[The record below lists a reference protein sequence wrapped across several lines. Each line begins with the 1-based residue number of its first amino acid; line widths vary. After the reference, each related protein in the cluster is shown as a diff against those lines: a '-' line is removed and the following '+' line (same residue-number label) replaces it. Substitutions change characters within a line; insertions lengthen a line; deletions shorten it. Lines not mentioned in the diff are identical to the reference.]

1 MKVIVE
7 SGATKS
13 DWRLITDNGD
23 EMARILAAGMNVSTM
38 QMQEIEA
45 TLRETGCKMQLTASE
60 EITSIHFYIAG
71 VITEEIEVALQAIL
85 KNIFKEA
92 DVEIQND
99 LVAAA
104 RAVCGHKPG
113 IAAILGTGS
122 NSCLWDGTKIVKR
135 VYTGGFILG
144 DEGSAATLGK
154 LFLADLLKGLVPKH
168 IADDFASRYDATY
181 AGIVEKVYRSG
192 SPSAY
197 LGSFAPFIMEYY
209 DDPYIK
215 SLVDGNIRDFFKRCI
230 RQYDY
235 IDCPVGI
242 VGGLA
247 DAQKDILASIAAE
260 EGVRISVFLP
270 CPIEGLKKYHTL

>member
-23 EMARILAAGMNVSTM
+23 EKARLIRAGMNVSIM
-38 QMQEIEA
+38 QLQEIEA
-45 TLRETGCKMQLTASE
+45 TLREAGCKMQQTASE

-71 VITEEIEVALQAIL
+71 VITEEIEAALQAIL

-122 NSCLWDGTKIVKR
+122 NSCQWDGTKIVKR

-154 LFLADLLKGLVPKH
+154 LFIADFLKGLVPSEISEDFSSRFPSDYSTI
-168 IADDFASRYDATY
+168 IAN
-181 AGIVEKVYRSG
+181 VYRSEN
-192 SPSAY
+192 SPSGY
-197 LGSFAPFIMEYY
+197 LGSFTPFIMEHYNH
-209 DDPYIK
+209 PYIK
-215 SLVDGNIRDFFKRCI
+215 EMVDGNFRAFIRRCI
-230 RQYDY
+230 KQYDTDKY
-235 IDCPVGI
+235 NVGI
-242 VGGLA
+242 VGGFGYALRE
-247 DAQKDILASIAAE
+247 IIERIAAE
-260 EGVRISVFLP
+260 EGISISKFIKA
-270 CPIEGLKKYHTL
+270 PIDGLIEYHS